1 MPARLTLVWCG
12 CRYIRGEREVEA
24 LAKRLESGSLSSQDV
39 ERLKDILEVGGTRA
53 LLFDE

>member
-1 MPARLTLVWCG
+1 MPARLTLVWC